1 MKIALIGKGKMGNE
15 LINLANDQI
24 VAVIENFKYNFLED
38 NLDIDVI
45 IDFSNR
51 ENLKYI
57 YDYAKRNK
65 TKVVIATTNLNELDL
80 KLIKDLANYTAVML
94 DSNYSK
100 GINIIKKIIND
111 NMYLLNNYDINIIEK
126 HHKDKLDSPSGT
138 AKSIEN
144 IFNNEKIKYNT
155 ISIRGGNINGE
166 HEVLFLGDNEYI
178 EIKHVSLSRK
188 IYALGALE
196 AARWIMCKEK
206 GLFSYSDCI
215 FY

>member
-1 MKIALIGKGKMGNE
+1 MKIALICKGKMGNE

-38 NLDIDVI
+38 NLNIDVI

-57 YDYAKRNK
+57 YEYAKRNK
-65 TKVVIATTNLNELDL
+65 TKVVIATTNLNEIDL
-80 KLIKDLANYTAVML
+80 NLIKDLANYTAVML

-111 NMYLLNNYDINIIEK
+111 NLYLLNNYDINIIEK
-126 HHKDKLDSPSGT
+126 HHKDKLDAPSGT
-138 AKSIEN
+138 AKSLEN
-144 IFNNEKIKYNT
+144 IFNNEKIKYTTN
-155 ISIRGGNINGE
+155 SIRGGNINGE

-188 IYALGALE
+188 IYALGTLE

-215 FY
+215 F

>member
-1 MKIALIGKGKMGNE
+1 MRIALIGKGKMGNE

-38 NLDIDVI
+38 NLKIDVI

-57 YDYAKRNK
+57 YEYAKKNK

-80 KLIKDLANYTAVML
+80 KLIKDLSNYTAVML

-111 NMYLLNNYDINIIEK
+111 NLNLLNNYDINIIEK
-126 HHKDKLDSPSGT
+126 HHKEKLDAPSGT

-144 IFNNEKIKYNT
+144 IFNN
-155 ISIRGGNINGE
+155 
-166 HEVLFLGDNEYI
+166 
-178 EIKHVSLSRK
+178 
-188 IYALGALE
+188 
-196 AARWIMCKEK
+196 
-206 GLFSYSDCI
+206 
-215 FY
+215 